1 MQLRARSDRKKLTYA
16 FRKRESS
23 ALNAV
28 LAYRVITSSGAFGYI
43 ADELEKLCV
52 IMLDK
57 LENEMATQRYKK
69 KCIQSTNKYRAS
81 LRQETGM
88 QKSAIEKDLLE
99 MKDEKYAAFNR
110 KLAPNIDPES
120 VIGVRVP
127 LLRAYAK
134 KIKDT
139 PEAEKFLKSVPHR
152 YQEENQLHMFLVSEK
167 KDVKD
172 VLEGIDAFLPYVNNW
187 AVCDIY
193 GSKVLKKH
201 PEETLLFIKK
211 WLAEAENMSLAT
223 SQNADK
229 SEAVKAS
236 KPASKPTDVSS
247 VDTSKTYI
255 VRYAVG
261 LLMSDYL
268 DDNFEPWMP
277 QTVAAISSDEYYI
290 NMMCAWYMATALA
303 KQKETVLPYFTE
315 CRMNA
320 VVWKMAVRK
329 SIESFRID
337 DDLKAKLREIQ
348 YTE

>member
-1 MQLRARSDRKKLTYA
+1 
-16 FRKRESS
+16 
-23 ALNAV
+23 
-28 LAYRVITSSGAFGYI
+28 
-43 ADELEKLCV
+43 
-52 IMLDK
+52 
-57 LENEMATQRYKK
+57 
-69 KCIQSTNKYRAS
+69 
-81 LRQETGM
+81 M

-110 KLAPNIDPES
+110 KLAPNIDPEC

-127 LLRAYAK
+127 LLRAYAR

-139 PEAEKFLKSVPHR
+139 PKAEKFLKTVPHR

-167 KDVKD
+167 KDVGD

-201 PEETLLFIKK
+201 PEETLLYIKK
-211 WLAEAENMSLAT
+211 WLAEAENMASAT
-223 SQNADK
+223 SKNADK
-229 SEAVKAS
+229 SEAAKAS
-236 KPASKPTDVSS
+236 KPTSKPTSRSASKLADVSTA
-247 VDTSKTYI
+247 DTSKTYI

-277 QTVAAISSDEYYI
+277 QTVTAISSDEYYI

-315 CRMNA
+315 CLMNA

-337 DDLKAKLREIQ
+337 DDLKTKLRKIQ
-348 YTE
+348 YTG

>member
-1 MQLRARSDRKKLTYA
+1 
-16 FRKRESS
+16 
-23 ALNAV
+23 
-28 LAYRVITSSGAFGYI
+28 
-43 ADELEKLCV
+43 
-52 IMLDK
+52 
-57 LENEMATQRYKK
+57 
-69 KCIQSTNKYRAS
+69 
-81 LRQETGM
+81 M

-110 KLAPNIDPES
+110 KLAPNIDPEC

-127 LLRAYAK
+127 LLRAYAR

-139 PEAEKFLKSVPHR
+139 PKAEKFLKAVPHR

-167 KDVKD
+167 KDAKD

-201 PEETLLFIKK
+201 PEETLLYIKK
-211 WLAEAENMSLAT
+211 WLKEA
-223 SQNADK
+223 ADI
-229 SEAVKAS
+229 
-236 KPASKPTDVSS
+236 
-247 VDTSKTYI
+247 SKTYTI
-255 VRYAVG
+255 RYAVG

-277 QTVAAISSDEYYI
+277 QTVAAISSEEYYI

-320 VVWKMAVRK
+320 AVWKMAVRK
-329 SIESFRID
+329 SIESFRVD
-337 DDLKAKLREIQ
+337 DDLKAKLRKIQ
-348 YTE
+348 YTG

>member
-1 MQLRARSDRKKLTYA
+1 
-16 FRKRESS
+16 
-23 ALNAV
+23 
-28 LAYRVITSSGAFGYI
+28 
-43 ADELEKLCV
+43 
-52 IMLDK
+52 
-57 LENEMATQRYKK
+57 
-69 KCIQSTNKYRAS
+69 
-81 LRQETGM
+81 M

-110 KLAPNIDPES
+110 KLATNIDPEC

-127 LLRAYAK
+127 LLRAYAR

-139 PEAEKFLKSVPHR
+139 PETEEFLKTVPHR

-167 KDVKD
+167 KDVGD

-201 PEETLLFIKK
+201 PEETLLYIKK
-211 WLAEAENMSLAT
+211 WLAEAENMASAT
-223 SQNADK
+223 SKNADK
-229 SEAVKAS
+229 SEAAKAS
-236 KPASKPTDVSS
+236 KPTSKPTSRSASKLADVSTA
-247 VDTSKTYI
+247 DTSKTYI

-277 QTVAAISSDEYYI
+277 QTVTAISSDEYYI

-320 VVWKMAVRK
+320 AVWKMAVRK
-329 SIESFRID
+329 SIESFRVD
-337 DDLKAKLREIQ
+337 DDLKARLRKIQ
-348 YTE
+348 YSG